1 MAIFRLRK
9 KKIIEDDRPSFAD
22 ISVSVVSD
30 NSDNTDHQKE
40 TKKRRR
46 PLQLGTLRYVNCNC
60 RTQSCRLDRVLDK
73 AQETG
78 KPIFAHFATPPSPP
92 ANGDSSDHYDVESE
106 KVARIFSDRCLN
118 REIEECFVPA
128 VFNTDD
134 FNDPDHCRKMR
145 ALFGLHINHQPSKHY
160 LRIYTSD
167 GKRVLVETND
177 ISDKKTVQ
185 RLMMEALEVLHR
197 HVPKSLYTTVCGSKP
212 CQG

>member
-22 ISVSVVSD
+22 ISVSVASD
-30 NSDNTDHQKE
+30 KTSNHDHQKE

-60 RTQSCRLDRVLDK
+60 RTQSCRLDRVLDV

-78 KPIFAHFATPPSPP
+78 KPIFAHFAAPPLP
-92 ANGDSSDHYDVESE
+92 ANGDTSGPCESE

-134 FNDPDHCRKMR
+134 FNDPDHCRKMG
-145 ALFGLHINHQPSKHY
+145 ALFGLNINHRTSEHY

-185 RLMMEALEVLHR
+185 RLMMEALEDLHR
-197 HVPKSLYTTVCGSKP
+197 HVPKSLYTTVCGIKA
-212 CQG
+212 CQGG